1 MHPPAL
7 GVGIIHAP
15 GLEAVL
21 AAGAG
26 LIDVIEI
33 EPQLRRAPGG
43 GYELREEVFG
53 PAERLERPKL
63 VHGVGFPVGGTQRPN
78 ERDLAPYV
86 EAVERTG
93 APWASEHLSF
103 NQIGRG
109 ASAYFGGFLLPPIQS
124 PQAVRLAAA
133 NIRAVRRLLPVP
145 FAFETGVN
153 YLGRRP
159 GELSDGEFFGAVAE
173 EADCGILL
181 DLHNLWC
188 NERNGRQGVL
198 DALEQMPLERV
209 WEVHL
214 AGGSELDGLWLDAHS
229 AVPPEPLYE
238 LAEQILPALPNLGA
252 VIFEI
257 APEALGRRLVSVD
270 AVVDQLRRLRTL
282 WEQSRAAA
290 PQALRHR
297 PSVTLAPAAVP
308 APQPPDPARWESVL
322 GALTVQ
328 APVPQ
333 SDPALCAG
341 TDDTG
346 GSDGDGDGG
355 GLRRALSADPA
366 LPTLRTIVESFRS
379 GVIVNA
385 LPLTFRM
392 IMFSRGESGF
402 HALMR
407 DFWAGHPPCRF
418 PPEELDAF
426 LDFLSAGDTGGTG
439 GAPIPHLAEVATY
452 EMTVRQVRA
461 TGAQERVKFTRDPVS
476 LLADLRA
483 FRAPAANAEPAE
495 YELLIK
501 P

>member
-1 MHPPAL
+1 VHPPAL

-26 LIDVIEI
+26 LIDVVEI
-33 EPQLRRAPGG
+33 EPQLRRDPGG
-43 GYELREEVFG
+43 GYRLREEVFG

-63 VHGVGFPVGGTQRPN
+63 VHGVGFPVGGTQRPA
-78 ERDLAPYV
+78 ERDLAPYI

-103 NQIGRG
+103 NQIGGG

-159 GELSDGEFFGAVAE
+159 GELTDGAFFGAVAE

-198 DALEQMPLERV
+198 DALAEMPLERV

-214 AGGSELDGLWLDAHS
+214 AGGSELDGIWLDAHS

-257 APEALGRRLVSVD
+257 APEAVGRRLVSVD

-282 WEQSRAAA
+282 WEQSRGAA

-297 PSVTLAPAAVP
+297 PSATLAPAATP
-308 APQPPDPARWESVL
+308 APELPAPELPDPARWESAL
-322 GALTVQ
+322 GALTVR
-328 APVPQ
+328 APVPE
-333 SDPALCAG
+333 SDPAVCAG
-341 TDDTG
+341 IDDI
-346 GSDGDGDGG
+346 GDGD

-366 LPTLRTIVESFRS
+366 LPTLRRIVESFRG

-392 IMFSRGESGF
+392 IMFSGGEPGF

-407 DFWAGHPPCRF
+407 GFWAGHPPCRF

-426 LDFLSAGDTGGTG
+426 LGFLGAGGI
-439 GAPIPHLAEVATY
+439 PIPHLAEVTAY
-452 EMTVRQVRA
+452 EMAVRRVRA
-461 TGAQERVKFTRDPVS
+461 TGVGERVRFTRDPAT

-483 FRAPAANAEPAE
+483 FRAPPAVAEPAE

>member
-7 GVGIIHAP
+7 GVGMIHAP

-21 AAGAG
+21 EAAAD
-26 LIDVIEI
+26 LIDVVEI
-33 EPQLRRAPGG
+33 EPQLRREPSG
-43 GYELREEVFG
+43 GYRLREEIFG
-53 PAERLERPKL
+53 PALRFDGPKL
-63 VHGVGFPVGGTQRPN
+63 VHGVGFPVGGTQRPT
-78 ERDLAPYV
+78 ERDLASYV

-103 NQIGRG
+103 NRIGRG

-133 NIRAVRRLLPVP
+133 NIRAVRALLPVP

-159 GELSDGEFFGAVAE
+159 GELSDGAFFGAVAE

-198 DALEQMPLERV
+198 DALAQMPLERV

-214 AGGSELDGLWLDAHS
+214 AGGSELDGIWLDAHS

-257 APEALGRRLVSVD
+257 APEAVGRRLVSPD
-270 AVVDQLRRLRTL
+270 AILDQLRRLRTL
-282 WEQSRAAA
+282 WQRSRAAA
-290 PQALRHR
+290 PQELHER
-297 PSVTLAPAAVP
+297 PSATLAPAAEP
-308 APQPPDPARWESVL
+308 ASRLPDPAQWESAL
-322 GALTVQ
+322 GALTAQ

-341 TDDTG
+341 ADD
-346 GSDGDGDGG
+346 SGDGD

-366 LPTLRTIVESFRS
+366 LPTLRRIVESFRS

-392 IMFSRGESGF
+392 IMFSRGEPGF
-402 HALMR
+402 HAVMR
-407 DFWAGHPPCRF
+407 GFWADHPPCRF

-426 LDFLSAGDTGGTG
+426 LDHLSAGDTGDI
-439 GAPIPHLAEVATY
+439 PIPHLAEVAAY
-452 EMTVRQVRA
+452 EMAVRRVRA
-461 TGAQERVKFTRDPVS
+461 TGAPERVRFTRDPAA

-483 FRAPAANAEPAE
+483 LRAPAADAEPAE